1 MVGFWYRRD
10 VRGVDIGRGKRT
22 GSWWDQKMVC
32 GGGFLHVA
40 RSGEADAGAELRE
53 ADVRQMTHQVSVL
66 LSFFLGVE
74 IEIYDF
80 A

>member
-40 RSGEADAGAELRE
+40 RSGEADAGAESRE
-53 ADVRQMTHQVSVL
+53 ADARQMRQIHSERAAMF
-66 LSFFLGVE
+66 LSPLHSF
-74 IEIYDF
+74 
-80 A
+80 